1 MSAFCLINQ
10 ANYMYQ
16 SCHKVFGPDVAQ
28 EQLFDDV
35 LTPLVQRFVNGQSCV
50 LFAYGITNAG
60 KTHTIQGTAKQPGIL
75 PRLVGALLE
84 QTKDLP
90 DADLQL
96 GMYEI
101 YQEKIFDLLNR
112 RTKLALRD
120 TGRDVELPELTY
132 HKVNSAESTLK
143 IVAKG
148 SSKRSSG
155 RTLLNSGSSRSHAV
169 YSLTLRGEVFQ
180 IVDLAGAERK

>member
-1 MSAFCLINQ
+1 
-10 ANYMYQ
+10 
-16 SCHKVFGPDVAQ
+16 VFGPDVPQ
-28 EQLFDDV
+28 EQLFGDV
-35 LTPLVQRFVNGQSCV
+35 LTPLMERFVNGQSCV

-75 PRLVGALLE
+75 PRLVESLLE
-84 QTKDLP
+84 RTTKDSQGT
-90 DADLQL
+90 DLQL

-112 RTKLALRD
+112 RNKLALRD
-120 TGRDVELPELTY
+120 TGREVELPELTY
-132 HKVNSAESTLK
+132 HKVTSAESTLK
-143 IVAKG
+143 ILAKG

-155 RTLLNSGSSRSHAV
+155 KTLLNIGSSRSHAV
-169 YSLTLRGEVFQ
+169 YTLMLRGEVFQ